1 MGVQEEERHFLAL
14 SLKTQTNLEQSVL
27 IQLGARYHGRE
38 MIQVKTQWL
47 HHILKINI
55 YIECVC

>member
-14 SLKTQTNLEQSVL
+14 SLKTQTNFERSLL

-55 YIECVC
+55 YI